1 LGADLQTARTGIL
14 FAGLLKILMPV
25 IVMLPGIVAY
35 VLYQHGHLPQLEGG
49 QKDGAYAA
57 ILTLLPA
64 GLKGLAIA
72 ALTAA
77 IVASLA
83 GKSNSISTIFT
94 LDVYKKYIN
103 TKADE
108 KQLVWTGRLTI
119 IAAIVVGVLFTWNDV
134 LDIGG
139 AGGYTFV
146 QKYSSFISPGVF
158 ATFIL
163 GMFWKRTSGAAA
175 IAGIITGFAASL
187 FFNQVA
193 VRIFGP
199 ETVLYS
205 AFHNAKGEYEIPFF
219 ISLGWSFLTTVLVM
233 VAISLAGPKVSAKA
247 FELDYEMFKLKPSS
261 VILIVTILLL
271 LSVIYVRFW

>member
-1 LGADLQTARTGIL
+1 
-14 FAGLLKILMPV
+14 M
-25 IVMLPGIVAY
+25 
-35 VLYQHGHLPQLEGG
+35 
-49 QKDGAYAA
+49 
-57 ILTLLPA
+57 
-64 GLKGLAIA
+64 
-72 ALTAA
+72 TAA

-103 TKADE
+103 TQADE
-108 KQLVWTGRLTI
+108 KQLVWVGRLTI
-119 IAAIVVGVLFTWNDV
+119 IAAIVIGVFFTWNDV

-175 IAGIITGFAASL
+175 IAGIITGFGASL

-193 VRIFGP
+193 VKAFGP
-199 ETVLYS
+199 ETMLYS
-205 AFHNAKGEYEIPFF
+205 AFHNASGVYEIPFF

-247 FELDYEMFKLKPSS
+247 FALDYEMFKLKPSS
-261 VILIVTILLL
+261 VILAVTILLL

>member
-1 LGADLQTARTGIL
+1 
-14 FAGLLKILMPV
+14 
-25 IVMLPGIVAY
+25 
-35 VLYQHGHLPQLEGG
+35 LEGG
-49 QKDGAYAA
+49 HKDGAYAA

-94 LDVYKKYIN
+94 LDIYKKYLH

-108 KQLVWTGRLTI
+108 KQLVWVGRLTI
-119 IAAIVVGVLFTWNDV
+119 VAAIVIGVLFTWNDL

-175 IAGIITGFAASL
+175 VAGIIVGFAASV
-187 FFNQVA
+187 FFNQAA
-193 VRIFGP
+193 VKLMGP
-199 ETVLYS
+199 ETILYS
-205 AFHNAKGEYEIPFF
+205 AFPNAHGEYEIPFF
-219 ISLGWSFLTTVLVM
+219 ISLGWSFLTTIIVM
-233 VAISLAGPKVSAKA
+233 VAISLAGPRVSPKA
-247 FELDYEMFKLKPSS
+247 FVLDRSMFRLSPSS
-261 VILIVTILLL
+261 VILIAAIVLL
-271 LSVIYVRFW
+271 LSALYVKFW